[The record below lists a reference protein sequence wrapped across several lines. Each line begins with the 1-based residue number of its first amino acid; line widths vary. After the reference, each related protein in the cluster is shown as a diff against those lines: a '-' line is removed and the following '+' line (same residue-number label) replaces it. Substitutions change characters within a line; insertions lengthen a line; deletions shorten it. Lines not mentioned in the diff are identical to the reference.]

1 VDGYGPGLMEP
12 RPLALLSLQS
22 ALLGM
27 VTPDLRAVEVWV
39 NERSVRAEFAYD
51 GAVGDKHREL
61 VAEVETLVIADLPD
75 DVRVEFVA
83 VAAPQSQATA
93 GVVRDSVYAFLRK
106 E

>member
-1 VDGYGPGLMEP
+1 VDGYGPRLMEL

-39 NERSVRAEFAYD
+39 NERSVRAQFAYD
-51 GAVGDKHREL
+51 SAVGDEHREL

-83 VAAPQSQATA
+83 VAAPRSQWSCPGLEDT
-93 GVVRDSVYAFLRK
+93 
-106 E
+106 